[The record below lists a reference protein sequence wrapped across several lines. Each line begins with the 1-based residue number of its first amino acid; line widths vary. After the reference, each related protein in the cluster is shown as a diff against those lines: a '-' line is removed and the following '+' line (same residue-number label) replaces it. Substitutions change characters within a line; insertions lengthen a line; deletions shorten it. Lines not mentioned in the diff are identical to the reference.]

1 MEYACFT
8 NKDKALNQRHAL
20 GGHIAIDSNGFY
32 FWFSPAYTISGI
44 MTHKALHGCNAKF
57 I

>member
-8 NKDKALNQRHAL
+8 NKDKALSHRHTL
-20 GGHIAIDSNGFY
+20 GGWIAIDNSGLY
-32 FWFSPAYTISGI
+32 FWFSPAHTITAV
-44 MTHKALHGCNAKF
+44 MTHKALHGSNAKF